1 MLENFAEEFNSFYE
15 IQLRTGNVTPHLYKS
30 WVKYTKCISSIEWL
44 ISPKEYTK
52 FVHTQINQIMNKK
65 DPKYFI
71 PKKKKQKKQKKQK
84 KKQNKQTNPRM
95 NMKEPKEF
103 IQEIYIPCTLQLSL
117 LVFMEMLTI

>member
-1 MLENFAEEFNSFYE
+1 
-15 IQLRTGNVTPHLYKS
+15 
-30 WVKYTKCISSIEWL
+30 
-44 ISPKEYTK
+44 
-52 FVHTQINQIMNKK
+52 MNKK

-71 PKKKKQKKQKKQK
+71 PKKKKK
-84 KKQNKQTNPRM
+84 KKKKKNKKTNPRM

>member
-1 MLENFAEEFNSFYE
+1 
-15 IQLRTGNVTPHLYKS
+15 
-30 WVKYTKCISSIEWL
+30 
-44 ISPKEYTK
+44 
-52 FVHTQINQIMNKK
+52 MNKK

-71 PKKKKQKKQKKQK
+71 PKKKKKNKTKQT
-84 KKQNKQTNPRM
+84 NKQTNPRM